1 MSNLFKNQNFQEAID
16 TVQDIMSSQLMAGW
30 DSIAAMYYK
39 DIRTIEILDKNRV
52 KVVMVINGNP
62 FEFIYARGI

>member
-1 MSNLFKNQNFQEAID
+1 MIVLTDCELKVITSVMNH
-16 TVQDIMSSQLMAGW
+16 IMNSRTISVWEGV
-30 DSIAAMYYK
+30 AAMYDMNIK
-39 DIRTIEILDKNRV
+39 TIEIMDKNRV

>member
-30 DSIAAMYYK
+30 DSIAAMYHK
-39 DIRTIEILDKNRV
+39 DIRTIEILDKNRI
-52 KVVMVINGNP
+52 KVVMVVNGNP
-62 FEFIYARGI
+62 FEFIYAREV

>member
-30 DSIAAMYYK
+30 DSIAAMYDMNIKTMEIMDK
-39 DIRTIEILDKNRV
+39 DKI
-52 KVVMVINGNP
+52 KVVMVVNGNP
-62 FEFIYARGI
+62 FEFIYAKEV